1 MMRLRQAELM
11 TLIRDSKGGEKSSKW
26 QFGKKNLAWK
36 RNHIK
41 EPSQKG
47 FDDGYEI
54 TSRSITFGSLV
65 VNSYAQSSNITS
77 EQGTPNNDVNSDL
90 TASSSQ

>member
-1 MMRLRQAELM
+1 M
-11 TLIRDSKGGEKSSKW
+11 TIW
-26 QFGKKNLAWK
+26 FKNLARK
-36 RNHIK
+36 RNRIK

-54 TSRSITFGSLV
+54 TSRSIAFGSPV
-65 VNSYAQSSNITS
+65 ANSYAQFSNITS

-90 TASSSQ
+90 TACSSQ

>member
-1 MMRLRQAELM
+1 MA
-11 TLIRDSKGGEKSSKW
+11 IW
-26 QFGKKNLAWK
+26 YKNLARK
-36 RNHIK
+36 RNCIK

-54 TSRSITFGSLV
+54 TNRSSAFGSPLA
-65 VNSYAQSSNITS
+65 NSYAQSSNITC

-90 TASSSQ
+90 IASSSQ

>member
-1 MMRLRQAELM
+1 LVQ
-11 TLIRDSKGGEKSSKW
+11 I
-26 QFGKKNLAWK
+26 LACE

-41 EPSQKG
+41 EPSQKR
-47 FDDGYEI
+47 FDGGYEI
-54 TSRSITFGSLV
+54 MSRCIAFGSPV
-65 VNSYAQSSNITS
+65 ANSYAQSSNITC

>member
-1 MMRLRQAELM
+1 MV
-11 TLIRDSKGGEKSSKW
+11 IW
-26 QFGKKNLAWK
+26 FKNLAQK
-36 RNHIK
+36 HNRIE

-54 TSRSITFGSLV
+54 TSRNIAFGSPI

-77 EQGTPNNDVNSDL
+77 EQVTPNSDINSDL
-90 TASSSQ
+90 TASSNQ

>member
-1 MMRLRQAELM
+1 MA
-11 TLIRDSKGGEKSSKW
+11 IW
-26 QFGKKNLAWK
+26 FKNLAQK
-36 RNHIK
+36 RNRIK

-54 TSRSITFGSLV
+54 TSRSIAFGSSIA
-65 VNSYAQSSNITS
+65 NSYAHSSNITS

>member
-1 MMRLRQAELM
+1 MAN
-11 TLIRDSKGGEKSSKW
+11 W
-26 QFGKKNLAWK
+26 YKNLARK
-36 RNHIK
+36 RNRIK
-41 EPSQKG
+41 EPLQKG

-54 TSRSITFGSLV
+54 TSRSIAFGSSV
-65 VNSYAQSSNITS
+65 ANSYAQSSNITS

>member
-1 MMRLRQAELM
+1 M
-11 TLIRDSKGGEKSSKW
+11 TIW
-26 QFGKKNLAWK
+26 YKNLARK
-36 RNHIK
+36 RNRIN

-54 TSRSITFGSLV
+54 TSRSSAFGSPIA
-65 VNSYAQSSNITS
+65 NSYAQSNNITY

-90 TASSSQ
+90 TASNSQ

>member
-1 MMRLRQAELM
+1 MA
-11 TLIRDSKGGEKSSKW
+11 IC
-26 QFGKKNLAWK
+26 FKNLARK
-36 RNHIK
+36 RNRIMD
-41 EPSQKG
+41 PSQKE

-54 TSRSITFGSLV
+54 TSRSIPFGSPIA
-65 VNSYAQSSNITS
+65 NSYAQSSNITC